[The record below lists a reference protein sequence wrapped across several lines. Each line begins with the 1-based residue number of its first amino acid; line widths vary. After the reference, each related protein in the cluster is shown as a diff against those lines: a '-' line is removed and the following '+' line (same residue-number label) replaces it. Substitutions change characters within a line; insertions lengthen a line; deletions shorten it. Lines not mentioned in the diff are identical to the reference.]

1 MPTVSNMKRSTTHYL
16 FAIILF
22 FLSCNSATKSETAE
36 AVADLVINNAK
47 VYTVNKD
54 QPEAEALAIKEG
66 KIIFVGSNADAKKY
80 TGDKTEVI
88 DANGQ
93 FVMPGFIE
101 GHAHIHGLGSSL
113 MNLNLMNVKN
123 WDEIVAM
130 VDGAVKKAKPGDWI
144 IGRGWHQ
151 EKWNP
156 APAKNYLGY
165 PYHEELDKVSPDNP
179 VILSHASG
187 HSVYVNAKALEL
199 GGVTVSTKNP
209 AGGDIVK
216 DKQGK
221 IVGVLAE
228 TAQGLV
234 WRAYSTWEN
243 QRPKEERIAKW
254 TESIR
259 LAEEDCLK
267 KGITS
272 FQDAGSSFEQVE
284 GMKKLAQ
291 EGKLN
296 IRHWLMVRDDNA
308 SLRAHANV
316 FPIVNEG
323 NGFLTVKAVKVSLDG
338 ALGSYG
344 AWLLEPYTDRAG
356 WVGNNTFNIDSLKAI
371 ADFCWKNNLQL
382 CVHAIGDRA
391 NRELIDIYAAQ
402 IANDKSKDHRW
413 RVEHAQHVNPSEVPR
428 FKEWNVIAS
437 MQGIHCTSDAPFV
450 PKRLGAKRSEEGAY
464 VWQSFL
470 KAGVVINN
478 GTDAPVEDQDPIAN
492 FYASVTRKLKDGS
505 EFYPAQKMTREQA
518 LYSYTL
524 ANAYAAF
531 EDKEKGSLAVG
542 KYADIVILSN
552 NLMTCKDE
560 EIRNTKIVT
569 TIVGGKVKYKG
580 QF

>member
-1 MPTVSNMKRSTTHYL
+1 MKRSFPVYFL
-16 FAIILF
+16 PAIVIF
-22 FLSCNSATKSETAE
+22 FISCSNTASQKSSTEPAE
-36 AVADLVINNAK
+36 LVINNAK
-47 VYTVNKD
+47 VYTVNRN
-54 QPEAEALAIKEG
+54 QPEAEAIAVKEG
-66 KIIFVGSNADAKKY
+66 KIFFVGSNADAKKY
-80 TGDKTEVI
+80 IGDKTEVI
-88 DANGQ
+88 DAKGQ

-101 GHAHIHGLGSSL
+101 GHGHIHGLGFSL
-113 MNLNLMNVKN
+113 TNLNLMNAKN

-130 VDGAVKKAKPGDWI
+130 VAEAVKKAKPGDWI
-144 IGRGWHQ
+144 VGRGWHQ

-165 PYHEELDKVSPDNP
+165 PYHEELDKVSPNNP
-179 VILSHASG
+179 VLLSHASG
-187 HSVYVNAKALEL
+187 HSVYVNGKALAL
-199 GGVTVSTKNP
+199 AGITASTPDPKGGE
-209 AGGDIVK
+209 IEK
-216 DKQGK
+216 DKEGK
-221 IVGVLAE
+221 IIGVLSE
-228 TAQGLV
+228 TAMGLV
-234 WRAYSTWEN
+234 SNVYGKWLD
-243 QRPKEERIAKW
+243 QQPIDVQKAKW
-254 TESIR
+254 AESIK
-259 LAEEDCLK
+259 LAEDDCLK

-272 FQDAGSSFEQVE
+272 FQDAGSSFEQVAW
-284 GMKKLAQ
+284 MKELAQ

-296 IRHWLMVRDDNA
+296 IRHWLMVRDNNH
-308 SLRAHANV
+308 SLRSHANV
-316 FPIVNEG
+316 FPVINEG

-344 AWLLEPYTDRAG
+344 AWLLEPYSDRPG
-356 WVGNNTFNIDSLKAI
+356 SVGKNTFNIDSLKAI

-391 NRELIDIYAAQ
+391 NREVINIYAAQ
-402 IANDKSKDHRW
+402 ITNDKNKDHRW
-413 RVEHAQHVNPSEVPR
+413 RVEHAQHVNPLEIPR

-470 KAGVVINN
+470 KAGVVVNN
-478 GTDAPVEDQDPIAN
+478 GTDVPVEDQDPIAN

-518 LYSYTL
+518 LYSYTM

-531 EDKEKGSLAVG
+531 QEKDMGSLEVG

-552 NLMTCKDE
+552 NLMTCTDE
-560 EIRNTKIVT
+560 EIKSTKIVT

>member
-1 MPTVSNMKRSTTHYL
+1 MKRPIINYL
-16 FAIILF
+16 PAIILF
-22 FLSCNSATKSETAE
+22 FLSCNNTASQSSSAETAE
-36 AVADLVINNAK
+36 LVINNAK
-47 VYTVNKD
+47 VYTVNKN
-54 QPEAEALAIKEG
+54 QPGAEALAVKGG

-80 TGDKTEVI
+80 IGDKTEVI
-88 DANGQ
+88 DAKGQ

-101 GHAHIHGLGSSL
+101 GHGHIHGLGFSL
-113 MNLNLMNVKN
+113 TNLNLMNAKN

-130 VDGAVKKAKPGDWI
+130 VAEAVKKAKPGEWI
-144 IGRGWHQ
+144 LGRGWHQ

-156 APAKNYLGY
+156 APAKNFLGY
-165 PYHEELDKVSPDNP
+165 PYHEELDKVSPNNP
-179 VILSHASG
+179 VYLSHASG
-187 HSVYVNAKALEL
+187 HSAYVNAKALEL
-199 GGVTVSTKNP
+199 AGITASTKNP
-209 AGGDIVK
+209 SGGDIVK
-216 DKQGK
+216 DGNGVV
-221 IVGVLAE
+221 VGVLAE

-234 WRAYSTWEN
+234 SRAYNAWEN
-243 QRPKEERIAKW
+243 QRSESERTAKW
-254 TESIR
+254 AESIR

-284 GMKKLAQ
+284 GMKKLAK

-296 IRHWLMVRDDNA
+296 IRHWLMVRDGNA
-308 SLRAHANV
+308 SLRSHANV
-316 FPIVNEG
+316 FPIINEG

-344 AWLLEPYTDRAG
+344 AWLLEPYTDRPG

-402 IANDKSKDHRW
+402 VATDKMKDHRW
-413 RVEHAQHVNPSEVPR
+413 RVEHAQHVNPTEIPR

-470 KAGVVINN
+470 KAGVVVNN
-478 GTDAPVEDQDPIAN
+478 GTDVPVEDEDPIAN
-492 FYASVTRKLKDGS
+492 FYASVTRKLKNGS
-505 EFYPAQKMTREQA
+505 EFYPAQKMTRDQA
-518 LYSYTL
+518 LYSYTM

-531 EDKEKGSLAVG
+531 QDKEKGSLEVG

-552 NLMTCKDE
+552 DLMNCKDE
-560 EIRNTKIVT
+560 EIKNTKIVA
-569 TIVGGKVKYKG
+569 TIVGGKVKYKA